1 MAFPL
6 PSSVF
11 CSVFRGLAPA
21 STRKNFAPAS
31 CLIADA
37 SRIEQFRQ
45 FKKETLIHQQG
56 IIPAIGVMPNDA
68 ENALPPATNCA
79 ET

>member
-45 FKKETLIHQQG
+45 FKKETLIRQQG
-56 IIPAIGVMPNDA
+56 IIPAIGGIA
-68 ENALPPATNCA
+68 FGRSSL
-79 ET
+79 